1 MADVLESGSFQAFI
15 SKKAEEARRS
25 PMSSIWA
32 VINKEVV
39 LDRFFFFL
47 CIHSLIRFLHRDK
60 ITLPLRVPNK
70 TSHIGDLPVPEE

>member
-1 MADVLESGSFQAFI
+1 MADVGVRVIPSIYLK
-15 SKKAEEARRS
+15 KKAEEARRS
-25 PMSSIWA
+25 SMSSIWA
-32 VINKEVV
+32 VVNNKVV

-70 TSHIGDLPVPEE
+70 ASHIGDLPVPEE